1 MVKALCAIV
10 GLAIGLVVGYLY
22 GSLSSTFVVV
32 SSDPN
37 SGRFLGTPEAI
48 WLDGGRDMKLLKDFV
63 FIDSRGR
70 SWIAEKDRVVNGA
83 SIPQFLWSIVGG
95 PFEGQYRNASIV
107 HDAECEKMTSPSTDV
122 HRMFYDACRA
132 GGVKEKDAKYLYWA
146 VANYGPSWTIRNVV
160 TVAAPPN
167 PDGASMTSSPPTLST
182 SRDEIKM
189 PTTEELEWAK
199 AFFEHE
205 NPSVEQVPFLRPPT
219 RDSESA
225 LRPNVG
231 IVRSCE
237 LDVRPVP
244 LAFQIDA
251 GRSANRKGYTLPN
264 RRLCAHTPDTKHSF
278 PR

>member
-1 MVKALCAIV
+1 MIRALCVFV
-10 GLAIGLVVGYLY
+10 GLVVGLLVGYLY
-22 GSLSSTFVVV
+22 GSLSSTFRVV

-37 SGRFLGTPEAI
+37 SGRFLGTPEAT
-48 WLDGGRDMKLLKDFV
+48 WLNNGRDMKLLKDFL

-132 GGVKEKDAKYLYWA
+132 GGVNEKDAKYLYWA

-167 PDGASMTSSPPTLST
+167 PTGASMTKSPPSIST
-182 SRDEIKM
+182 NRDEVKT
-189 PTTEELEWAK
+189 PTLEELEWAK
-199 AFFEHE
+199 AFFDKQ
-205 NPSVEQVPFLRPPT
+205 NPSIEQIPYLRPPT
-219 RDSESA
+219 SDSETTT
-225 LRPNVG
+225 
-231 IVRSCE
+231 
-237 LDVRPVP
+237 VP
-244 LAFQIDA
+244 QV
-251 GRSANRKGYTLPN
+251 
-264 RRLCAHTPDTKHSF
+264 
-278 PR
+278 